1 MVAARWPRNS
11 IAVAHRSAAKL
22 LRPIL
27 GMVAS
32 SRSCAPCRSSRVRKP
47 LETKA
52 WAAAVVSPRR
62 SHVLDASQYSSNDE
76 ALRLMVDNLRTLET
90 DAVLPA
96 NYFTPKWPIRDIA

>member
-1 MVAARWPRNS
+1 MATKLDSRGPSQCCQAL
-11 IAVAHRSAAKL
+11 AVDPEGGCQLQVMRSLQIIESEKAV
-22 LRPIL
+22 RDQGL
-27 GMVAS
+27 G
-32 SRSCAPCRSSRVRKP
+32 PP
-47 LETKA
+47 
-52 WAAAVVSPRR
+52 AVVSPRR